1 MSSPRTA
8 FKLQLFD
15 PARGTSLVI
24 IPLLGLFVLFGIAFG
39 GLATGMLTGPWLAGA
54 YIVAVL
60 GGGGW
65 LGYQA
70 YKKLV
75 IVSAKVLL
83 SDTAIQVVDQD
94 KELLVVP
101 YDTIK
106 AYRYQSFN
114 DAEELRITLKN
125 NERLK
130 IRSNSKLT
138 KVGDFSGMVAAFEA
152 QLTQRQDLG
161 AIEAVTREKSFFE
174 KKIST
179 WLLVAMTVLI
189 GMLTVDLMTGTHSK
203 RPGSLFMVY
212 GNYLIYLGAWIAA
225 SARRKEASQTA

>member
-1 MSSPRTA
+1 MSSTPAA

-15 PARGTSLVI
+15 PARGASLVV
-24 IPLLGLFVLFGIAFG
+24 IPLLGIFALFGIAFG
-39 GLATGMLTGPWLAGA
+39 GIATGMITGPWLAGA
-54 YIVAVL
+54 YMVAVL

-65 LGYQA
+65 LGYRA

-83 SDTAIQVVDQD
+83 SDTAVQVVDQD
-94 KELLVVP
+94 RELLVIP
-101 YDTIK
+101 YDTIR

-114 DAEELRITLKN
+114 DAEELRITLTN

-138 KVGDFSGMVAAFEA
+138 KVGDFAGMVAAFA
-152 QLTQRQDLG
+152 TKLTQQQEEG
-161 AIEAVTREKSFFE
+161 VIPVVTREKSFFE
-174 KKIST
+174 KSIST

-189 GMLTVDLMTGTHSK
+189 GMVTFDLLTGTHTK
-203 RPGSLFMVY
+203 RPGSLLMVY
-212 GNYLIYLGAWIAA
+212 SNYLIYLGAWLAA
-225 SARRKEASQTA
+225 SARRKITS